1 MDMNLQNRRE
11 FLKVSGLA
19 AAGGMLA
26 INACS
31 TTAPAIVAGTPVSPE
46 VKLKVGLIGCGG
58 RGTGAANQ
66 ALNADP
72 NVELI
77 AVADIFRDKADSALE
92 LLGMRHGEK
101 VNVPEERVFI
111 GFDAYQK
118 VIDSGIDVVL
128 LAGPSSF
135 RPKHLEAAVDA
146 NLHVFCE
153 KPVAVDA
160 PGARRVFE
168 AVRRSKEAN
177 LSIVSGFC
185 WRYHYPKRAFYDR
198 VLDGA
203 VGDIRAIYNTYN
215 TGAARVV
222 ESNTGWTPAQHQLR
236 NWIYYNW
243 ISGDHIVEQAVH
255 SLDFMSW
262 AMGDEMPVSAVGSGG
277 RQVRV
282 DPIYGNIYDHFAI
295 TYEYAN
301 GAKGFHFSRQQPNCE
316 NSYKAEIFG
325 SDGIARAFASGE
337 HSIRGRRNWDYE
349 GEENQMYQTQHD
361 ELFASIRSGM
371 PINDG
376 EFMAKSTLIG
386 IMGRMAAYTGR
397 KVTYEMALNSSEAL
411 GPEINDWS
419 MVPDADLLQV
429 AMPGVTPFV

>member
-1 MDMNLQNRRE
+1 MDIQNRRE
-11 FLKVSGLA
+11 FLKVTGLA
-19 AAGGMLA
+19 AAGGMLTL
-26 INACS
+26 NACS
-31 TTAPAIVAGTPVSPE
+31 TTAPAVAAGTPVSPD

-66 ALNADP
+66 ALSADP

-77 AVADIFRDKADSALE
+77 AVADIFRDRADNALQ
-92 LLGMRHGEK
+92 LLSMRHDDK
-101 VNVPEERVFI
+101 VNVPDERVFI
-111 GFDAYQK
+111 GFDGYQK
-118 VIDSGIDVVL
+118 VIDSGIDVIL
-128 LAGPSSF
+128 LAGPSAF

-168 AVRRSKEAN
+168 AVRKSKEAN

-185 WRYHYPKRAFYDR
+185 WRYHYPKRAFYER

-215 TGAARVV
+215 TGAARVI
-222 ESNTGWTPAQHQLR
+222 ESNPEWTPAQHQLR

-262 AMGDEMPVSAVGSGG
+262 AMGDEMPVSAVGTGG

-295 TYEYAN
+295 TYQYES

-325 SDGIARAFASGE
+325 ADGIARAFASGE
-337 HSIRGRRNWDYE
+337 HSIRGRRSWDYE

-361 ELFASIRSGM
+361 ELFASIRSGL

-376 EFMAKSTLIG
+376 EFMTKSTLIG

-397 KVTYEMALNSSEAL
+397 KVTYEMAINSTEEL
-411 GPEINDWS
+411 GPEIDDWAA
-419 MVPDADLLQV
+419 VPNSDNLQV

>member
-1 MDMNLQNRRE
+1 MELQNRRE
-11 FLKVSGLA
+11 FLKVTGLA
-19 AAGGMLA
+19 AAGGLMTL
-26 INACS
+26 NACS
-31 TTAPAIVAGTPVSPE
+31 TTALAIVAGTPVSPD
-46 VKLKVGLIGCGG
+46 VKLKVGLVGCGG

-77 AVADIFRDKADSALE
+77 AVADIFRDRADNALE
-92 LLGMRHGEK
+92 LLGMRHGDK
-101 VNVPEERVFI
+101 VNVPEERIFI
-111 GFDAYQK
+111 GFDAHQK
-118 VIDSGIDVVL
+118 VIDSGIDVIL

-135 RPKHLEAAVDA
+135 RPRHLEAAVEA

-168 AVRRSKEAN
+168 AARKAKEAN

-185 WRYHYPKRAFYDR
+185 WRYHNPKRAFYER
-198 VLDGA
+198 VLDGD

-222 ESNTGWTPAQHQLR
+222 ESNAEWTPAQYQLR

-262 AMGDEMPVSAVGSGG
+262 AMGDEMPVSAVGTGG

-282 DPIYGNIYDHFAI
+282 DSIYGNIYDHFAI

-325 SDGIARAFASGE
+325 TDGIARAFASGE

-361 ELFASIRSGM
+361 ELFASIRSGV

-376 EFMAKSTLIG
+376 EFMTKSTLIG

-397 KVTYEMALNSSEAL
+397 KVTYEMALNSSEEL

-419 MVPDADLLQV
+419 MVPDADSLQI
-429 AMPGVTPFV
+429 AMPGITPFI